1 MGIPERKQRQ
11 KEALKS
17 SIIQAAWDLVEREGP
32 QALSIRKIADAIEY
46 SAPVIYEHYENKDAI
61 LLELTKMGFN
71 LLNQDLIKA
80 RDQFKTPREQ
90 VEAITYAYWDFAFS
104 HKQYYMVM
112 FGLGLPSCETVKQI
126 NELNTFAELVMKP
139 IKEIIDNSQNPS
151 ADPNLKFQTLWST
164 LHGLV
169 SINMMGRDSSRDE
182 FNAMVLKDFITSFVT
197 GMKG

>member
-1 MGIPERKQRQ
+1 MGISERKQRQ

-46 SAPVIYEHYENKDAI
+46 SVPVIYEHYENKDAI
-61 LLELTKMGFN
+61 LLELTKMGFR
-71 LLNQDLIKA
+71 LLNQNLIKA
-80 RDQFKTPREQ
+80 RDLFKNPEQQ
-90 VEAITYAYWDFAFS
+90 VEVIAHSYWDFAFT
-104 HKQYYMVM
+104 HKQYYKVM

-126 NELNTFAELVMKP
+126 PELTTFAELVMKP
-139 IKEIIDNSQNPS
+139 LTEIIGKGNNTS

-169 SINMMGRDSSRDE
+169 SINMMGMESNREE
-182 FNAMVLKDFITSFVT
+182 FNALVLKDFITSYIA

>member
-1 MGIPERKQRQ
+1 MGITERKQRQ

-71 LLNQDLIKA
+71 LLNQHLIKA
-80 RDQFKTPREQ
+80 RDQFKNSEQ
-90 VEAITYAYWDFAFS
+90 EVEAIAFAYWDFAFT

-112 FGLGLPSCETVKQI
+112 FGLGLPSCETVKQMA
-126 NELNTFAELVMKP
+126 ELNTFAELVMKP
-139 IKEIIDNSQNPS
+139 IKEMIDNSQNPS
-151 ADPNLKFQTLWST
+151 VDPNLKFQTLWST

-169 SINMMGRDSSRDE
+169 SINMMGRDSSREE
-182 FNAMVLKDFITSFVT
+182 FNALVLKDFVASFIK
-197 GMKG
+197 GMKE